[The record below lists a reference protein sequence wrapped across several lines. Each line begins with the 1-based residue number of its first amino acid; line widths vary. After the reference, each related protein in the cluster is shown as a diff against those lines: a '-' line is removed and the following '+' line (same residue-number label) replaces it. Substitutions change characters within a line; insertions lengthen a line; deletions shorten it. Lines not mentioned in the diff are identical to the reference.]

1 MRVSQA
7 VFGVYH
13 HFALAHQL
21 RRYGALGTVYSTYP
35 WRRLRREGVPHEQVA
50 TFPWVHGPLMALAKY
65 GLYPSRAT
73 RGLDYANAR
82 LFDQWLTARIDQ
94 EACDAL
100 IAISGAGL
108 LAGASLQQRGAKY
121 ICDRGSSHARYQW
134 RLVSAEHRRWNVP
147 FGTYDERDT
156 VREEQQYAQADCI
169 VVPSTFAARSFVA
182 EGVLAEKLRVI
193 PYGVELG
200 AFHPQ
205 GASDPERLDVAFAGQ
220 VNLRKGIPYL
230 LEAFARVRH
239 PRKRLRLLG
248 PVISHMK
255 PVLARLPME
264 NVEVLGPVGRADMIR
279 HLSTSHVLVLPSMEE
294 GFGLVQG
301 EAMACGCP
309 VIASSNTGAA
319 DLFADGEEGFIVP
332 PGDADAL
339 AARLQELAD
348 DPAKQQSMRQ
358 AALDRVR
365 HLGGWNNYGDRWIA
379 VLRELLGEGMSRG
392 EEPRK

>member
-21 RRYGALGTVYSTYP
+21 RGYDALGTVYSTYP
-35 WRRLRREGVPHEQVA
+35 WRRLRREGIPQAQVA
-50 TFPWVHGPLMALAKY
+50 TFPWVHGPLMALARY
-65 GLYPSRAT
+65 GLYPSRWT
-73 RGLDYANAR
+73 KGLDYANAL
-82 LFDQWLTARIDQ
+82 LFDQWLTPRINQ

-108 LAGASLQQRGAKY
+108 RAGASLQERGGKY

-134 RLVSAEHRRWNVP
+134 RLVSAEHRRWQVP

-169 VVPSTFAARSFVA
+169 VVPSTFAARSFMA
-182 EGVLAEKLRVI
+182 EGIPAEKLRTI
-193 PYGVELG
+193 PYGVELD

-205 GASDPERLDVAFAGQ
+205 GAPDPERFDVAFAGQ

-248 PVISHMK
+248 PVLSYMK

-279 HLSTSHVLVLPSMEE
+279 YLSASHVLVLPSIEE

-319 DLFADGEEGFIVP
+319 DLFTDGVEGFIVP

-339 AARLQELAD
+339 AERLQELAD
-348 DPAKQQSMRQ
+348 DPAKQESIRQ

-365 HLGGWNNYGDRWIA
+365 HLGGWNDYGDRWIA
-379 VLRELLGEGMSRG
+379 VLRGLIGEDIADG
-392 EEPRK
+392 EEPGK

>member
-264 NVEVLGPVGRADMIR
+264 NVEVLGPVGRADMMR